1 MSVYPDMQPG
11 IQWQSEEQTDT
22 DVIEESLNNLI
33 VWNDEVNTFDW
44 VISSLVDVCEHT
56 TEQAEQC
63 ALFIHHKGKYAVKK
77 GSFEELRPQ
86 AEALIDRGIQATI
99 DY

>member
-1 MSVYPDMQPG
+1 MSADLENQPG
-11 IQWQSEEQTDT
+11 IQWQSQEENDILLQED
-22 DVIEESLNNLI
+22 ELQNLI

-44 VISSLVDVCEHT
+44 VIESLVEVCDHS

-77 GSFEELRPQ
+77 GSFDFLRPRC
-86 AEALIDRGIQATI
+86 ESLIDRGIQATI
-99 DY
+99 D